1 VSIDEKLPLAVNHS
15 HFTFKMLGAKMT
27 KKTVFGRDIDLSH
40 YEKMWDVNNP
50 KTQEEIKRR
59 YGGRLIKFL
68 FIDLYKKNEDDP
80 EFTNVGVRDDQNT
93 GTSVE
98 DMQSSFLDLGW
109 DITDFPPIVNND
121 LKFEDGRTRAL
132 AAMAEGER
140 YIPAA
145 LISMPTKSLKSS
157 LTLGLKA
164 NYHKPQR
171 RVTQNDFI
179 TAGALAVSKGEI
191 NRDETS
197 ISEWLNNE
205 CDIEKI
211 YPQNAG
217 GSISKIINGIMS
229 RTEKGG
235 TTIIRKKNR
244 EDWLQWLSTSPDM
257 VDSEGNRIDPF
268 VQIGNQP
275 EFILYDA
282 PSLTNQARLLARLL
296 ENGSKGRHTYIA
308 LWSRSDNSPELI
320 LKGFKDFVSN
330 TEKNHASI
338 IRYTQ
343 SSLNIPGLK
352 ITEMNNQKHFTFLG
366 AVPLLMDGNGHEQAY
381 KSHRILPLDQ
391 F

>member
-1 VSIDEKLPLAVNHS
+1 
-15 HFTFKMLGAKMT
+15 MT

-121 LKFEDGRTRAL
+121 LEFEDGRTRAL

-352 ITEMNNQKHFTFLG
+352 ITEMNKQKHFTFLG
-366 AVPLLMDGNGHEQAY
+366 AVPLLMDGNGHELAY

>member
-1 VSIDEKLPLAVNHS
+1 
-15 HFTFKMLGAKMT
+15 MLSANLMT
-27 KKTVFGRDIDLSH
+27 KKTVFGKEIDLSY
-40 YEKMWDVNNP
+40 YEKMWDPKNP
-50 KTQEEIKRR
+50 KVQEEIERR
-59 YGGRLIKFL
+59 YGGTLVKFL

-80 EFTNVGVRDDQNT
+80 EFTNVGVRDEQNT
-93 GTSVE
+93 GTPVE
-98 DMQSSFLDLGW
+98 DMSSSFLNLGW

-121 LKFEDGRTRAL
+121 LEFEDGRTRAL

-145 LISMPTKSLKSS
+145 LISMPTKSLKNS

-164 NYHKPQR
+164 NFHKPQR
-171 RVTQNDFI
+171 RVTQSDFI

-197 ISEWLNNE
+197 ISMWLNNE

-217 GSISKIINGIMS
+217 GSISKIIAAILN
-229 RTEKGG
+229 RTETGG

-244 EDWLQWLSTSPDM
+244 EDWLNWLQSSPDM
-257 VDSEGNRIDPF
+257 VDASGNRIDSF
-268 VQIGNQP
+268 VQLDNQP
-275 EFILYDA
+275 DFILYDA
-282 PSLTNQARLLARLL
+282 PSLTNQARLLAKIL
-296 ENGSKGRHTYIA
+296 ENGSKGRHTYIV
-308 LWSRSDNSPELI
+308 LWSKSDNSPEMI

-330 TEKNHASI
+330 TEKNHSSI
-338 IRYTQ
+338 IRYTH
-343 SSLNIPGLK
+343 SSLNITGLN
-352 ITEMNNQKHFTFLG
+352 ITEMENVKHYTFLG